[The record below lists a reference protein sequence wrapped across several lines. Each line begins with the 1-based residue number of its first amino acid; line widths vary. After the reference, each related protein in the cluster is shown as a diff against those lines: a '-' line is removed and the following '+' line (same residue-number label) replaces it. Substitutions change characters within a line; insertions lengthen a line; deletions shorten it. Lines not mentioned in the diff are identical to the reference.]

1 MTDMSE
7 PEVGIF
13 FIVGDELF
21 RKSTPLCDAEPS
33 GDDFRIRPGNHRD
46 FWEEIRREKSVLS
59 GAPYDFYP
67 RGRVLFSAKDG
78 RFWVYVDR
86 RTHKDRGMIV
96 NILSEF
102 HLPRDKT
109 KIRCDPQY
117 KCLVCN
123 PHYVPDAIGL
133 DIDDYLP

>member
-21 RKSTPLCDAEPS
+21 RKSTPLCDAELS
-33 GDDFRIRPGNHRD
+33 DDSRIHLGSHRA
-46 FWEEIRREKSVLS
+46 FWEEIRREKAVLS
-59 GAPYDFYP
+59 GVPYDFYP
-67 RGRVLFSAKDG
+67 RGRVLFSANDE

-86 RTHKDRGMIV
+86 PTRKDHVMIV

-102 HLPRDKT
+102 HLPQDKT

-117 KCLVCN
+117 KCRACN
-123 PHYVPDAIGL
+123 PHNVADAIGL

>member
-1 MTDMSE
+1 MTDMCE

-21 RKSTPLCDAEPS
+21 RNSTPLSEAERS
-33 GDDFRIRPGNHRD
+33 GDDTRIHPGNHRD
-46 FWEEIRREKSVLS
+46 FWEEMRRENSLLS
-59 GAPYDFYP
+59 NVPYDFYP
-67 RGRVLFSAKDG
+67 RGRVLFNEKEG
-78 RFWVYVDR
+78 RFWVYLDQTTR
-86 RTHKDRGMIV
+86 KDRGMIV

-102 HLPRDKT
+102 HLPQDKT

-117 KCLVCN
+117 MRLVCN